1 MFIQRVIGVLLA
13 SAVVVAGDAIHLRLD
28 GLSALFLAL
37 LCVIGAAGAV
47 YARSYWSDGKHPR
60 SARAGRTWWSVLLLS
75 LGCMLAVTDG
85 NLFGP
90 DAGLVVICASPALAL
105 GGVFLWLGSRR
116 LKR

>member
-1 MFIQRVIGVLLA
+1 MSDPAAAPPPPPVPP
-13 SAVVVAGDAIHLRLD
+13 SAPPKGRGLGWFFAIS
-28 GLSALFLAL
+28 GT
-37 LCVIGAAGAV
+37 V
-47 YARSYWSDGKHPR
+47 
-60 SARAGRTWWSVLLLS
+60 VLLLS

-90 DAGLVVICASPALAL
+90 DGGLVVICASPALAL